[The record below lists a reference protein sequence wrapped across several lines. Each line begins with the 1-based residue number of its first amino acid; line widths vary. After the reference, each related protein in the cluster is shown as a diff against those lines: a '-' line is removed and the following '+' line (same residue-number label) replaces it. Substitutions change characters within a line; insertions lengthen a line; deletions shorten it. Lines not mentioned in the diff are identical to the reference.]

1 MRAVF
6 RGLGLLSQATY
17 FLKHYALFGVSL
29 EALTSLSCLAGIAYL
44 GLRGWRRGF
53 SWWHWLIMLACVLV
67 VGVLVWLRRRR
78 YVFFAPAPFEP
89 NPDEHLLHAEEV
101 VRVRG
106 SGLLEVEGLSE
117 HYLDVPAIFWITEL
131 GEYILMAHVTF
142 RKLPILEAIIEEQGV
157 WYAFIKPEDI
167 TRIRAGYL
175 HFGLRPNPAIQLSY
189 QGAEGDERLLC
200 LSFAG
205 LQAQSRLIHDISSRT
220 GLPLGPSS

>member
-1 MRAVF
+1 MRTVF

-17 FLKHYALFGVSL
+17 FLKHYALLGVPL
-29 EALTSLSCLAGIAYL
+29 EALMSLSCLAGIAYL

-53 SWWHWLIMLACVLV
+53 SWWHWLIMLACLVV
-67 VGVLVWLRRRR
+67 VGVLFWLRRRR
-78 YVFFAPAPFEP
+78 DTFFTSAPFEP
-89 NPDEHLLHAEEV
+89 DPNEPLLRTEEV

-106 SGLLEVEGLSE
+106 SGPLEVGGLRE

-131 GEYILMAHVTF
+131 GEYILMAHVTL
-142 RKLPILEAIIEEQGV
+142 RKLPILEAIIEEQGM

-175 HFGLRPNPAIQLSY
+175 YFGLRPHPAIQLSY
-189 QGAEGDERLLC
+189 QGAKGDERLLY